1 MTQMP
6 TVKFEDW
13 EARQLGDP
21 EFQAVAREQEPAYQV
36 ARLRLLRGLT
46 QGQLAKRIGTQQ
58 PSIAR
63 LESGKK
69 DPDIPFLR
77 QIAKAL
83 NARVE
88 IRLIPLEPDR
98 RKAKAKG
105 QRRVPLSEKRVMA

>member
-1 MTQMP
+1 MP
-6 TVKFEDW
+6 IVKFEDW
-13 EARQLGDP
+13 ETKQLNDP
-21 EFQAVAREQEPAYQV
+21 EFQAAAREQEPAYQV
-36 ARLRLLRGLT
+36 ARLRILRGLT

-88 IRLIPLEPDR
+88 IRLIPLETNQ
-98 RKAKAKG
+98 RKARAKG
-105 QRRVPLSEKRVMA
+105 QQRRAPISGKRVMA

>member
-1 MTQMP
+1 MP

-13 EARQLGDP
+13 EAKQLHDP
-21 EFQAVAREQEPAYQV
+21 VFQAAAREQEPAYQV

-69 DPDIPFLR
+69 NPDIPFLR

-88 IRLIPLEPDR
+88 IRLIPLEPN

-105 QRRVPLSEKRVMA
+105 QQRRAPLSGKRVMA

>member
-1 MTQMP
+1 MP

-21 EFQAVAREQEPAYQV
+21 EFQAAAREQEPAYQV

-88 IRLIPLEPDR
+88 IRLIPLEPNH
-98 RKAKAKG
+98 KAKAKG
-105 QRRVPLSEKRVMA
+105 QQRRAPLSGKRVMA

>member
-1 MTQMP
+1 MP

-13 EARQLGDP
+13 ETRQLNDP
-21 EFQAVAREQEPAYQV
+21 EFQAAAREQEPAYQV
-36 ARLRLLRGLT
+36 ARLRILRGLT
-46 QGQLAKRIGTQQ
+46 QGQLAKRIGTHQ

-88 IRLIPLEPDR
+88 IRLIPLEPNQHKTR
-98 RKAKAKG
+98 AKSQ
-105 QRRVPLSEKRVMA
+105 QRRAPISEKRVMA